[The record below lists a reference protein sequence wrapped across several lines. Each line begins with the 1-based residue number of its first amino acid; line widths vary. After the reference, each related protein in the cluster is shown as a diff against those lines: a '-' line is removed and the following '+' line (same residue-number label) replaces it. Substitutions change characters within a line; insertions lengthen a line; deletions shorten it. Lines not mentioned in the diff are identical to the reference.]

1 MGSAHLS
8 WLGHGHHSHDH
19 AHTADDGLRDS
30 AAGIQAVKISLV
42 VLGLTAV
49 AQLAIVAASGSVGLY
64 ADTVHNF
71 SDALT
76 AVPLWIAFAMS
87 RRAATRRYTYGF
99 GDRKSVV

>member
-19 AHTADDGLRDS
+19 AHSADDALRDS

-49 AQLAIVAASGSVGLY
+49 AQLAIVAASGR
-64 ADTVHNF
+64 
-71 SDALT
+71 SDCSPT
-76 AVPLWIAFAMS
+76 PCTTS
-87 RRAATRRYTYGF
+87 PTR
-99 GDRKSVV
+99 